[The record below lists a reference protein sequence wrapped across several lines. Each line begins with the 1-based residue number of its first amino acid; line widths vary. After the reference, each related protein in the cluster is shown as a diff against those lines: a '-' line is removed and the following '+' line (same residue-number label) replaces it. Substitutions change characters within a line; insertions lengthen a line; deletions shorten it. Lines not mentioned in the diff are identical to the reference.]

1 MNILNPEQARQA
13 RETLGLSQSLVS
25 KETGISRAYISQYET
40 GHRILEDTSQET
52 LNEFYISQ
60 GWNPTPTPKGVT
72 NEDPSPFILMDGML
86 IVKPES
92 ESNLEALIDEYYE
105 NDELIAELRNE
116 PVESGWLLGGLDR
129 EGSTEK
135 ALPLLALYARQYQI
149 KETLQGRL
157 GDSSKLDGAEPKT
170 IGDFVDLV
178 LTEKETKSSK
188 EQAA

>member
-40 GHRILEDTSQET
+40 GYRILEDTSQEA
-52 LNEFYISQ
+52 LSEFYISQ

-92 ESNLEALIDEYYE
+92 EGDLEALIDEYYE

-157 GDSSKLDGAEPKT
+157 DDSSKLDGAEPKT
-170 IGDFVDLV
+170 IGNFVDLV
-178 LTEKETKSSK
+178 LTEKEVKSSK
-188 EQAA
+188 EEAA